1 MRAGPVERFVRPTVR
16 PHSDPGR
23 RRFRAADEYL
33 GCRDAARSNEI
44 ENLDEIKFAVVEPGG
59 RMSFLKN

>member
-1 MRAGPVERFVRPTVR
+1 ME
-16 PHSDPGR
+16 
-23 RRFRAADEYL
+23 E
-33 GCRDAARSNEI
+33 ARSNEI